1 MHKAS
6 GWILMSWSAWQ
17 LRRREWNTS
26 REDISLEGVS
36 CQSKCWRD
44 QPVEW
49 YSYLLSGR
57 CRRNPSSICPTILDS
72 IKSWNYRATP
82 KCSRIMYVDPW
93 YDSVELTGRLHHIWM
108 QYNTDRQS
116 SFGAGFL
123 FQLHVM
129 AFRWGRHRQRL
140 FSNDR
145 RYHRIGKS
153 RGVLRAASAS
163 NEKYH

>member
-1 MHKAS
+1 MLNLPVAARIWGWSVLFCTQSFLGRSRDSRSSFFKIEPLLNFCVFFLKLSSSCHVHLVQGHHHTNLTPLHNDEPFNASERITEQSFGTSNAEMHKAS

-57 CRRNPSSICPTILDS
+57 CRRNSSSICPTILDS
-72 IKSWNYRATP
+72 IKS
-82 KCSRIMYVDPW
+82 
-93 YDSVELTGRLHHIWM
+93 
-108 QYNTDRQS
+108 
-116 SFGAGFL
+116 
-123 FQLHVM
+123 
-129 AFRWGRHRQRL
+129 
-140 FSNDR
+140 
-145 RYHRIGKS
+145 
-153 RGVLRAASAS
+153 
-163 NEKYH
+163 